1 MVHPFPQYFFQTFLR
16 IVLNAIG
23 RAGKSDGS
31 DKEEA
36 DQWEHH
42 SRHFT
47 IIVYACSL
55 GAYRKVLDV
64 KIWNYTTYVDYVL
77 KSLRV
82 SNMEEFLY
90 EYQTEKSL
98 YIFLPEKGV

>member
-1 MVHPFPQYFFQTFLR
+1 M
-16 IVLNAIG
+16 LNAIG

-55 GAYRKVLDV
+55 GAYRKLLDV

-90 EYQTEKSL
+90 VR
-98 YIFLPEKGV
+98 IFEGIFIVSIVLTLWRTRPFFLSKVTHEQ